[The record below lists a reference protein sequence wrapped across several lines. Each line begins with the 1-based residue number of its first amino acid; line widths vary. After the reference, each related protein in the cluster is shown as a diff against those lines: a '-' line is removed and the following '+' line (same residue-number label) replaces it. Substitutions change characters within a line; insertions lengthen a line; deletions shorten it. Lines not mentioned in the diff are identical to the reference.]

1 MRNESG
7 SIVVLLLGIATG
19 LIVLWV
25 MLFDRY
31 TYYDYRPAECGVGGI
46 GLHVRLTGEFS
57 SRQPALRASP
67 YRLSIEASDLSPGDR
82 LEDIA
87 LTPRG
92 APADP
97 VVPSI
102 YPYELDSTH
111 APGGTLQL
119 VTRPLPLEY
128 SDYTLVGKL
137 RREISDV
144 RPVRLSCLIERH
156 YHSEWRSPWFDA
168 LMSV

>member
-1 MRNESG
+1 MRKESG
-7 SIVVLLLGIATG
+7 SIIVLLLGIATG

-31 TYYDYRPAECGVGGI
+31 TYYDYTPNDCEVGGV

-82 LEDIA
+82 LEDIV
-87 LTPRG
+87 LIPRNV
-92 APADP
+92 PAHP
-97 VVPSI
+97 VLPSI
-102 YPYELDSTH
+102 DPYALEATQV
-111 APGGTLQL
+111 PGGTLQL

-128 SDYTLVGKL
+128 SDYTVVGKL

-144 RPVRLSCLIERH
+144 TPVRFSCPIERH